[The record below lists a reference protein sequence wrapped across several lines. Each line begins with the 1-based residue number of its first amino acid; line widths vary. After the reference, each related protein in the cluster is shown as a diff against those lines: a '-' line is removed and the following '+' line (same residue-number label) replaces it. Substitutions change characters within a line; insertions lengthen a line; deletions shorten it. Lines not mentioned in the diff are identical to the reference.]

1 MVPRLSALRLV
12 AHDTAQLCR
21 TGYEVMAAA
30 PMDQPLDSGV
40 FEFVVV
46 IAA

>member
-1 MVPRLSALRLV
+1 MVLRLSALRLV

-21 TGYEVMAAA
+21 VGYEVMAAT
-30 PMDQPLDSGV
+30 PIDQSLDAGV